1 MGDAAVIGA
10 GVLGLAVAQRLR
22 ERGEHVTVFESAA
35 QPGGRTTSWT
45 LGDPMWDRHHHVIL
59 PTDSRTMVLLRSLG
73 LDREIRWS
81 PASWGFYGGPQLGL
95 RPLSTARDLLR
106 LPMLGA
112 LDKVRV
118 AATTLSGSRRAT
130 NEALEGRS
138 ARAWLLGRD
147 GRRTFERL
155 WRPLLEARLGGDWRY
170 ASASF
175 VAASMG
181 RVHAMRRAGRVGLPA
196 GGYGRLFDRFAS
208 SISDAG
214 VKIDYGRPVVRIRPT
229 GRGLEVYLDDG
240 VATFDRVVVTTS
252 APLAADMCPEVSPG
266 ELERLRS
273 VRYVG
278 AVTASLVL
286 PRRLSPYF
294 QTMVGDDSTAPLGS
308 IVETTP
314 FGDRQDAVVHLSAYA
329 PADDPLF
336 DEPDAAVM
344 ARLLDHLR
352 VIHPH
357 FDDGEVVGSRVAR
370 ARHAL
375 AVPTLDYSRSMPR
388 TTTTIPG
395 LQLIGSANLPTGSA
409 NLNAVLGLL
418 EELR

>member
-10 GVLGLAVAQRLR
+10 GVVGLAVAQRLR
-22 ERGEHVTVFESAA
+22 ERGEVVTVFEAA
-35 QPGGRTTSWT
+35 GEPDGRTEPWT
-45 LGDPMWDRHHHVIL
+45 LGDPVWDRHQDVIL

-81 PASWGFYGGPQLGL
+81 PASWGFYGGPQVGL
-95 RPLSTARDLLR
+95 RPLSTARDLVR

-112 LDKVRV
+112 LDKVRL
-118 AATTLSGSRRAT
+118 ATSLAGARRAT
-130 NEALEGRS
+130 SEALEGRS
-138 ARAWLLGRD
+138 ARSWLLSRD
-147 GRRTFERL
+147 GRRTFERF
-155 WRPLLEARLGGDWRY
+155 WRPLLEARLGGEWRY

-181 RVHAMRRAGRVGLPA
+181 RVHAMRRAGRVGLPV
-196 GGYGRLFDRFAS
+196 GGYGRLLDRFAS
-208 SISDAG
+208 SIGDAG
-214 VKIDYGRPVVRIRPT
+214 VKIDYGTPVVSVRPT
-229 GRGLEVYLDDG
+229 GRGLEVDLDDG

-252 APLAADMCPEVSPG
+252 APRAADLCPEVSPV
-266 ELERLRS
+266 ELDRLRS

-278 AVTASLVL
+278 VVTASLVL
-286 PRRLSPYF
+286 PRRLSPFF
-294 QTMVGDDSTAPLGS
+294 QTFVGDSTAPLGS

-314 FGDRQDAVVHLSAYA
+314 LGDRQDAVVHLSAYA
-329 PADDPLF
+329 PAEDRLF
-336 DEPDAAVM
+336 DEPDAEVM
-344 ARLLDHLR
+344 GGLLDHLR

-357 FDDGEVVGSRVAR
+357 FDEDEVVASRVAR
-370 ARHAL
+370 ARHAV
-375 AVPTLDYSRSMPR
+375 AVPTLGYSRSMPR

-409 NLNAVLGLL
+409 DVNATLGLL